1 MKPDALA
8 AAELMGPPRFGV
20 QLVCSHDAGHLL
32 AFGPGGALRLWP
44 VEVEGERLRVAGPPT
59 DHRLGALSAPLPAEL
74 PAPVAT
80 FLDRQS
86 RAAVEAQRRAALA
99 RKGPGL
105 RERMLAEGWQPRFLA
120 FLHDADLEAED
131 DVMVLDGRPHGVE
144 RSFCVNPTCGCHD
157 AVLEWVE
164 LAAGSQQR
172 LLGTALVDLRR
183 RVVKQVDGEGEAY
196 VEALKRLAAEALAD
210 PARHQRLVAE
220 RDWLR
225 AALAP
230 PPALAIGRNDRC
242 PCGSGKKYKLCHEGK
257 PLEAA
262 ADPATDWAGMGRDA
276 VGLLRPD
283 PVTGRCPVEAL
294 LGSPSPGVAALARAL
309 LEAPLRAVVGQGP
322 PGWVH
327 LEGAEGVRAL
337 EPLPTGTAAFLLRL
351 STGPAAVAAPGLR
364 APSPPAGS
372 SLAELS
378 QALVALTEP
387 G

>member
-8 AAELMGPPRFGV
+8 AAELIGPPRFGV
-20 QLVCSHDAGHLL
+20 QLVCSQGAGHLL

-44 VEVEGERLRVAGPPT
+44 VEVEGERLRVSGLPT
-59 DHRLGALSAPLPAEL
+59 EHRLGDWTAPLPTDL
-74 PAPVAT
+74 PAPVAA
-80 FLDRQS
+80 FLDRPA
-86 RAAVEAQRRAALA
+86 RAAVEAQRRSARA
-99 RKGPGL
+99 RKSLGL
-105 RERMLAEGWQPRFLA
+105 RERMVAEGWNPRFLA

-183 RVVKQVDGEGEAY
+183 RAVKQVDGEGEAY
-196 VEALKRLAAEALAD
+196 VATLKRLAAAALAD
-210 PARHQRLVAE
+210 PVRHQRLVAE

-225 AALAP
+225 GALAP

-257 PLEAA
+257 PLVAA
-262 ADPATDWAGMGRDA
+262 ADPAVDWASIGRDA
-276 VGLLRPD
+276 VRLLRPAAD
-283 PVTGRCPVEAL
+283 TGLCPAEAL
-294 LGSPSPGVAALARAL
+294 CDAPLPGVAALAVAL

-327 LEGAEGVRAL
+327 LEGEDSVRAL

-364 APSPPAGS
+364 APSPPAAS
-372 SLAELS
+372 PLAELS
-378 QALVALTEP
+378 QALLALTEP
-387 G
+387 A